1 MFNVLTTAMTVIP
14 PEDLQYERWQRNT
27 INSIGLDVASYA
39 EPVTIKGSVQHHVS
53 EKMYQAYGLSLNK
66 HYALVDVPAELYGSQ
81 ENLTPDR
88 LTFHNNTWIVLKN
101 NNWYIYNGWVK
112 LIVVAEKDY
121 LDGEE

>member
-14 PEDLQYERWQRNT
+14 PEELQYERWQGNT

-39 EPVTIKGSVQHHVS
+39 EPVTIKGSIQHHVS

>member
-14 PEDLQYERWQRNT
+14 PEELQYERWQGNT

-39 EPVTIKGSVQHHVS
+39 EPITIKGSIQHHVS

-121 LDGEE
+121 IDGEE

>member
-14 PEDLQYERWQRNT
+14 PEELQYERWQGNT

-39 EPVTIKGSVQHHVS
+39 EPVMIKGSIQHHVS

-121 LDGEE
+121 TDGEE

>member
-14 PEDLQYERWQRNT
+14 PEELQYERWQGNT

-39 EPVTIKGSVQHHVS
+39 EPVTIKGSIQHHVS

-121 LDGEE
+121 IDGEE

>member
-14 PEDLQYERWQRNT
+14 PEELQYERWQGNT

-39 EPVTIKGSVQHHVS
+39 EAVMIKGSIQHHVS

-121 LDGEE
+121 TDGEE